1 MRPCLLVDLLRQI
14 AEAIRVL
21 DNIVHRGRNITAN
34 IDQLLMMEDDRGGR
48 VLGGL
53 EVNVHDDWLIRRHRE
68 LLAERCQL
76 RMWQPRRRVTC
87 ADKRRYVVDPR
98 LTRYVDHRQKQRVEL
113 RNP

>member
-1 MRPCLLVDLLRQI
+1 MRPYLLVDLLRQI

-53 EVNVHDDWLIRRHRE
+53 EI
-68 LLAERCQL
+68 
-76 RMWQPRRRVTC
+76 
-87 ADKRRYVVDPR
+87 
-98 LTRYVDHRQKQRVEL
+98 
-113 RNP
+113 